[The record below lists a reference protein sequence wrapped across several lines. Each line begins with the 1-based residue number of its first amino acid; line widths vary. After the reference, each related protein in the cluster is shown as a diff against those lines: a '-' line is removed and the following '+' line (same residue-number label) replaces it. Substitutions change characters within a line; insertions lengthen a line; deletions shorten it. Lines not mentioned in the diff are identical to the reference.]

1 MAGATL
7 GTNDGVLTAAD
18 IARLEAMKQRMDSVR
33 SARKSPGGFAVPG
46 NANPRGYSQCMVF
59 EAIEAIHEVGLFP
72 TVAAIMKACGLSAG
86 QVRGVL
92 ARGVDRTGYV
102 RQTGIYG
109 MVAHFELREVGR
121 RWLRQY
127 RFLTGGGPSE

>member
-7 GTNDGVLTAAD
+7 GTKDGVLNAAD
-18 IARLEAMKQRMDSVR
+18 IARLEAMKARMDLVR
-33 SARKSPGGFAVPG
+33 AARKSPGGFTVPG
-46 NANPRGYSQCMVF
+46 NANPSGYSQCQVF
-59 EAIEAIHEVGLFP
+59 EAIDAVHEAGLYP
-72 TVAAIMKACGLSAG
+72 TVTAIVKASGLSVG

-109 MVAHFELREVGR
+109 MVAHYELREVGR
-121 RWLRQY
+121 RWVRQY
-127 RFLTGGGPSE
+127 RFLRDAPLPD